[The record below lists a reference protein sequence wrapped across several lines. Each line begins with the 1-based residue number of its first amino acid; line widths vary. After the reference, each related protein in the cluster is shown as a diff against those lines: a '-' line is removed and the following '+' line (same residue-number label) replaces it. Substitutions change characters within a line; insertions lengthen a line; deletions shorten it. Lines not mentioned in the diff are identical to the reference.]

1 MTVRV
6 NENGSDKGP
15 LRFDGSVPVRMA
27 IAQSSRRLRSGERAR
42 MRRAARGSLIG
53 SVIAVREMRK
63 LGDTGRQVAP
73 ISIDLSRQRGYGA
86 HVSVTLCLNGDRFL
100 LFTAS
105 RHGSR
110 VVLCLRL
117 GAGCFFPS
125 LNEETTMAITL
136 KQYWK
141 NRDVEYAN
149 ELTPTIIANAK
160 ETVRR
165 ANLFLKRYHD
175 ATGATA
181 PDGVNSGWRPPSVNA
196 ATKNAAKNS
205 PHLTAQAVDL
215 SDDLEAIDRWIASPE
230 GLQALIDCDLYAEA
244 PKATPRWA
252 HLQTRA
258 IASGKR
264 VFNP

>member
-1 MTVRV
+1 MTAGV

-15 LRFDGSVPVRMA
+15 LRFDASVPVRMA
-27 IAQSSRRLRSGERAR
+27 IAQASRRLRSGERVG
-42 MRRAARGSLIG
+42 MRRSARGSLVG
-53 SVIAVREMRK
+53 SVIGVREMRK
-63 LGDTGRQVAP
+63 LGDTGRQLAP
-73 ISIDLSRQRGYGA
+73 ISIALPRQRGYGA
-86 HVSVTLCLNGDRFL
+86 HVSVALSLDADRFL

-105 RHGSR
+105 PHGSR
-110 VVLCLRL
+110 AALGLRP
-117 GAGCFFPS
+117 GAGGSFPP

-149 ELTPTIIANAK
+149 ELTPTIMANAK

-215 SDDLEAIDRWIASPE
+215 SDDVEAIDRWIASPE
-230 GLQALIDCDLYAEA
+230 GLQALVDCDLYAEA